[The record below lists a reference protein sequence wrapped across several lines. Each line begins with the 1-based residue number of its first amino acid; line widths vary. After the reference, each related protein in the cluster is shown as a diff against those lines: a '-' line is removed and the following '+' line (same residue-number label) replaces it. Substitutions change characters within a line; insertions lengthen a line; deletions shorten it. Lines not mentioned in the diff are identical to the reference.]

1 MNATVKHLFGL
12 SIFIV
17 AALSSPAQAQSSQA
31 EDEQA
36 IRAARSRQN
45 QALADK
51 DLDRVATYWTSDVTI
66 RRALGLPLAGA
77 DAARKA
83 LEPSSSAAPVIVYQ
97 RETTAVE
104 VSTNWPLAYEE
115 GRWSGYVDSVG
126 TPVVIGGRYSAQW
139 VKRNGQWLIRSEVF
153 VAITCSGVG
162 CKFQAAP

>member
-1 MNATVKHLFGL
+1 MNATMKHLLGR
-12 SIFIV
+12 SILII
-17 AALSSPAQAQSSQA
+17 AGLSSPTMAQSSQT

-45 QALADK
+45 KALADK
-51 DLDRVATYWTSDVTI
+51 DLDRVAAYWTPDVTI

-83 LEPSSSAAPVIVYQ
+83 LEPPQSGAPVIVYQ
-97 RETTAVE
+97 REAVAVE
-104 VSTNWPLAYEE
+104 VSANWPLAYEE

-126 TPVVIGGRYSAQW
+126 TPAVIGGRYSAQW

-153 VAITCSGVG
+153 VAITCSGIG